1 VSFLLDTNA
10 VSEWAKPQPNL
21 GVIRWMADQDEDR
34 LFMSVVTLAELQ
46 HGVERLAAGV
56 RRERLEEWLDEE
68 LRQRFEGRIV
78 PVNED
83 IAKSWGKLMARSE
96 ARGRRMNL
104 MDGFLA
110 ATCLVFG
117 LTLVTRDLRDFAG
130 TGCAIFSPWDA
141 RT

>member
-1 VSFLLDTNA
+1 
-10 VSEWAKPQPNL
+10 
-21 GVIRWMADQDEDR
+21 MADQDEDR

-56 RRERLEEWLDEE
+56 RRERLEEWLNEE

-96 ARGRRMNL
+96 ARGKRMNL

-110 ATCLVFG
+110 ATCLVLG
-117 LTLVTRDLRDFAG
+117 LTIVTRDLGDFAES
-130 TGCAIFSPWDA
+130 GCATFSPWDA
-141 RT
+141 RA

>member
-1 VSFLLDTNA
+1 MSFLLDTHA

-21 GVIRWMADQDEDR
+21 GVIHWMADQDEDR

-46 HGVERLAAGV
+46 HGVDRLGAGA
-56 RRERLEEWLDEE
+56 RRKRLEVWLDEE

-78 PVNED
+78 SVNED
-83 IAKSWGKLMARSE
+83 IAKSWGKLMAKSE
-96 ARGRRMNL
+96 ARGKRMNL

-117 LTLVTRDLRDFAG
+117 LTLVTRDLGDFAES
-130 TGCAIFSPWDA
+130 GCSTLSPWDA
-141 RT
+141 

>member
-1 VSFLLDTNA
+1 MSFLLDTHA

-21 GVIRWMADQDEDR
+21 GVIHWMADQDEDR

-46 HGVERLAAGV
+46 HGVDRLGAGA
-56 RRERLEEWLDEE
+56 RRKRLEVWLDEE

-78 PVNED
+78 SVNED
-83 IAKSWGKLMARSE
+83 IAKSWGKLMAKSE
-96 ARGRRMNL
+96 ARGQRMNL

-117 LTLVTRDLRDFAG
+117 LTLVTRDLGDFAES
-130 TGCAIFSPWDA
+130 GCSTLSPWDA
-141 RT
+141 

>member
-21 GVIRWMADQDEDR
+21 GVIRWMAEQDEDR
-34 LFMSVVTLAELQ
+34 LFLSVVTLAELH
-46 HGVERLAAGV
+46 HGVDRLAAGA
-56 RRERLEEWLDEE
+56 RRKQLEDWLNED

-96 ARGRRMNL
+96 ARGKRMNL

-110 ATCLVFG
+110 ATCLVFR
-117 LTLVTRDLRDFAG
+117 LTLVTRDLGDFVES
-130 TGCAIFSPWDA
+130 GCTTFSPWEA
-141 RT
+141 RA